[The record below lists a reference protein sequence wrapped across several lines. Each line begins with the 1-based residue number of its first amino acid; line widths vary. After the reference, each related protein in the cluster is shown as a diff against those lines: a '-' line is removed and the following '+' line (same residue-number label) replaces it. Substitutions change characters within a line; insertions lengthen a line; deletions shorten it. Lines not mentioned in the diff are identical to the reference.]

1 MQHYRLNAPPKA
13 LPERVGAELSRFV
26 QHTDALVVTMIEVSP
41 PHRPRTTR
49 ATVLSVPFPATQLF
63 EEHVLPKLL
72 LGDTDALLSDR
83 AYALVKTL
91 PPRPEWKRRWILTAG
106 PEAQIPSDV
115 LTGAVSAG
123 VAFHYSRRGV
133 VGVFTAVQDEPERLA
148 AFTKAGWS
156 VSAAPP
162 AFLVQVSMAM
172 QRRPIAF
179 QPFLWGGPLEALEQD
194 VNLLDDQGGPAP
206 TALPAPV
213 QAPAAEL
220 RSRPQALASA
230 DAPRGFPLGVSA
242 TGQSLQLV
250 WNAVS
255 IGIDASGDR
264 LAHALQS
271 FAVRALEQEINVI
284 ALLPR
289 DLNVQYALLPLE
301 DAERVLVFDG
311 QNRWKSAS
319 LPWKTLSVEHL
330 NALLRRFGA
339 RANVAEPYP
348 ATFAEALMA
357 AGVPSAATEA
367 LRILTAPEGDDLNE
381 IISLGNGA
389 LLLLDEPTDMLAAD
403 LLLALIAAT
412 EIRRPMLV
420 IRPEGITLPRPIAEV
435 AIQLVVDPNT
445 MRLMLRDGGDHWMFE
460 EYGAKPVMMLA
471 DLMAEGQ
478 AVEGVEEDLVEG
490 LGRDL
495 VPSASP
501 RSDAAGAV
509 PLWLEGEEELRS
521 PELGEVTS
529 PELGEVNAEVEAM
542 SQPAGADDQ
551 VVEMPVVLSVL
562 EAAPPIVEVE
572 AASWEDAPVGDDTL
586 PIDWGTPPALDTLA
600 ELEEGPEVALA
611 EEPEKAPEG
620 MAAVEPEELQSP
632 PELSS
637 GVEMTVSEELLLA
650 RQDGLEADDVE
661 DDTQPLEQ
669 EHEQAV
675 ATDSELLALAAL
687 DEAAEL
693 APVAGD
699 SREAHDDLAAAADDE
714 LAPVAFGEGEGDE
727 LEAVQFGDDDGLL
740 DLGALGISLPSQ
752 PEQETELDASALSLP
767 AEDGRFGQISGGM
780 EAVEA
785 VAVIASFPDQDANE
799 AETEALREQQA
810 DEARAEA
817 GASARRRA
825 TPGHRGRRRMPAVAF
840 FAAGPGAGELEVP
853 AEHAIMAAED
863 VLTSAPPVVVLA
875 SAEVTSFDADI
886 EAILAMGE
894 LAAEPLAEPEAAVEP
909 LAEPEALP
917 EPEAAVEPLAELDVV
932 VVEAPVEP
940 EAIVEALAELVPLA
954 EPEVAAEQAV
964 ELEQAQPASLAAADS
979 AFAQGDLD
987 AAEAGYRAVI
997 ESDQVENHRAA
1008 RLGIGR
1014 IIAARRNPAPKPV
1027 ADTPAASPVPVSVDM
1042 PAEPAPVAVTPGASP
1057 EDDRWSDAALFGAW
1071 SRGESII
1078 SLSRA
1083 YAAANP
1089 ALTLAGAMARVRE
1102 VVTTYSAAKTGKDFP
1117 AKVLATADT
1126 AGVVSETRPVDLAG
1140 TRSNGFTKQFASS
1153 SETRLADTVGVVSET
1168 PNDIPVLAES
1178 LDTGTRPMTNGS
1190 LLDALGDYA
1199 PMTNGSSAALDERTQ
1214 SLLPDELFSDDEVS
1228 NSALVELSPSQL
1240 SALVEAIKEDE
1251 QTHRATRFGR
1261 AIRANWRKGLTFR
1274 EQTRALKHLITDL
1287 DEEGLKRMVDAAV
1300 LPDIFLEQ
1308 GEQLPCVIEA
1318 ILGTTSDAAGKEH
1331 LEQVL
1336 MTLTLT
1342 NNPLRGSARQRTLHR
1357 VRRYLEHRL
1366 NTLSNTTEVLY
1377 AA

>member
-1 MQHYRLNAPPKA
+1 MPMQHYRLNDPPKA
-13 LPERVGAELSRFV
+13 LPERTGAELSRFV

-49 ATVLSVPFPATQLF
+49 AAVLSVPFPATQLF

-72 LGDTDALLSDR
+72 LGDTDAVLSDR

-106 PEAQIPSDV
+106 PEAQIPADV

-133 VGVFTAVQDEPERLA
+133 VGLFTAVQDEPERLA
-148 AFTKAGWS
+148 AFTMAGWS
-156 VSAAPP
+156 VSTAPP
-162 AFLVQVSMAM
+162 GFLVQVSMAM

-179 QPFLWGGPLEALEQD
+179 QPFLWGGSLEALEQD
-194 VNLLDDQGGPAP
+194 ASLLDDQGGPAP

-435 AIQLVVDPNT
+435 AIQLVLDPNT
-445 MRLMLRDGGDHWMFE
+445 MRLMLRDAGDHWMFE
-460 EYGAKPVMMLA
+460 EYGAKPIMMLA

-495 VPSASP
+495 VPNASP
-501 RSDAAGAV
+501 RSDAAGAL

-521 PELGEVTS
+521 PELGEEAQEPV
-529 PELGEVNAEVEAM
+529 PAVGKVNADVEATA
-542 SQPAGADDQ
+542 QPAAADDQ
-551 VVEMPVVLSVL
+551 FVEEPVVPSVL

-572 AASWEDAPVGDDTL
+572 GASWEDAPVGDDTL
-586 PIDWGTPPALDTLA
+586 AVDWGTPPTLDTLA
-600 ELEEGPEVALA
+600 ELEEALEVA
-611 EEPEKAPEG
+611 
-620 MAAVEPEELQSP
+620 AAVEPEELQTL

-637 GVEMTVSEELLLA
+637 ELEIAVSEDPLLA
-650 RQDGLEADDVE
+650 RQDELEADAVEADV
-661 DDTQPLEQ
+661 QPLEQ
-669 EHEQAV
+669 EQVV

-687 DEAAEL
+687 NEAAEL
-693 APVAGD
+693 APVASD
-699 SREAHDDLAAAADDE
+699 SREAHDVLAAAADDE
-714 LAPVAFGEGEGDE
+714 LAPIAFDEGEADE

-752 PEQETELDASALSLP
+752 PEMETELDASVLTLP
-767 AEDGRFGQISGGM
+767 AEDGRFGQISGEM

-785 VAVIASFPDQDANE
+785 VAVIASFRAQDANE
-799 AETEALREQQA
+799 AETEALREQQV

-817 GASARRRA
+817 PASARRRA

-853 AEHAIMAAED
+853 AEHTITAATD
-863 VLTSAPPVVVLA
+863 VVTSAPPIVA
-875 SAEVTSFDADI
+875 PDSAEVTSFDADV
-886 EAILAMGE
+886 EAILAIGE
-894 LAAEPLAEPEAAVEP
+894 LAANPLAELEAAIEPEAAVEPLAEPEAAVEP
-909 LAEPEALP
+909 LAE
-917 EPEAAVEPLAELDVV
+917 
-932 VVEAPVEP
+932 
-940 EAIVEALAELVPLA
+940 LVPLA
-954 EPEVAAEQAV
+954 DAEVAAEPAA
-964 ELEQAQPASLAAADS
+964 ELEQAQLVSLVAADS

-997 ESDQVENHRAA
+997 ESDQVENYRAA

-1027 ADTPAASPVPVSVDM
+1027 ADAPAAPPAPVSVDM
-1042 PAEPAPVAVTPGASP
+1042 PAEPAPVAVMPAVAP
-1057 EDDRWSDAALFGAW
+1057 QDDRWSDAALFGAW

-1102 VVTTYSAAKTGKDFP
+1102 VVTSYSAVVTDKSFP
-1117 AKVLATADT
+1117 AKAQAA
-1126 AGVVSETRPVDLAG
+1126 AGSASVASETRPAEPAAALV
-1140 TRSNGFTKQFASS
+1140 NGIAEPTEITP
-1153 SETRLADTVGVVSET
+1153 ETRPAEPAGHSSKTPLDLLSVLET
-1168 PNDIPVLAES
+1168 
-1178 LDTGTRPMTNGS
+1178 LDTGPAPMTNGS
-1190 LLDALGDYA
+1190 LLGDYES
-1199 PMTNGSSAALDERTQ
+1199 MTNGSSALLDAHAQTPLSDALSSDADEDGVRVNTGQ
-1214 SLLPDELFSDDEVS
+1214 FVLSL
-1228 NSALVELSPSQL
+1228 SQL

-1251 QTHRATRFGR
+1251 LAHRTTRIGR
-1261 AIRANWRKGLTFR
+1261 QVRVNWRKGFNIR
-1274 EQTRALKHLITDL
+1274 EQTRVLGRDMPDA
-1287 DEEGLKRMVDAAV
+1287 DEDTLKRTVDAAIIPDV
-1300 LPDIFLEQ
+1300 LVQHGDQMPSVL
-1308 GEQLPCVIEA
+1308 EA
-1318 ILGTTSDAAGKEH
+1318 ILGVANDDAAKEA

-1336 MTLTLT
+1336 LTLT
-1342 NNPLRGSARQRTLHR
+1342 QSKNPLRGTVRQRTIERL
-1357 VRRYLEHRL
+1357 RRYLEHRIS
-1366 NTLSNTTEVLY
+1366 TLTTTTDEVLY